1 LGLYLFGPRW
11 KAALSREV
19 RVDERLIHRWAS
31 QDRPVSLKYSNQ
43 IARIVRARH
52 DGRVARENGTYAAM
66 VATIASPDARALL
79 LEIVAKE
86 IEVRV
91 VAVTQLAR
99 KGALPAP
106 APLEIAPLVIDGV
119 VQLARRPVAPP
130 APSISEDAVA
140 AE

>member
-1 LGLYLFGPRW
+1 MGLYLFGPRW
-11 KAALSREV
+11 KAALSREL
-19 RVDERLIHRWAS
+19 RIDERLIHRWAS

-52 DGRVARENGTYAAM
+52 DSRVARESATYVAM
-66 VATIASPDARALL
+66 VATITSPDARALL

-86 IEVRV
+86 ISVRV

-99 KGALPAP
+99 NGAPPAP
-106 APLEIAPLVIDGV
+106 APLEIDGV

-130 APSISEDAVA
+130 AAPPAPSISEDAAA